1 MKAEI
6 KFTIDTQDL
15 KTYVYTHTPGE
26 IPVFKQNI
34 LDWLVELK
42 HLYIEKN
49 VEIISNNETDQ
60 ETKNLLLAFN
70 ADDIN
75 LAKQM
80 MDTVQIDVE
89 VLPCF
94 KTNLNQE
101 DVDQ

>member
-6 KFTIDTQDL
+6 KFTIDTQNL
-15 KTYVYTHTPGE
+15 KTYVYADTPSE
-26 IPVFKQNI
+26 IPMFKQNI
-34 LDWLVELK
+34 LDWLAELK

-49 VEIISNNETDQ
+49 TEIISNNEADQ
-60 ETKNLLLAFN
+60 ETKNLLQAFN